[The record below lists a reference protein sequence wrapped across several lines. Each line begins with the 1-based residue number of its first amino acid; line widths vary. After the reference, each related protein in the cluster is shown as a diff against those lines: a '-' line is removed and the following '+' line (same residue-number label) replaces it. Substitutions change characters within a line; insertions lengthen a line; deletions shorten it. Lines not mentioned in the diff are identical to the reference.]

1 MRYSGKNQ
9 GVSSFF
15 VAGTYVVLMGF
26 DATDDARKGLL
37 GFAIQRTDKTENE
50 QYWLKGFRT
59 FEATFRNPP
68 PGSLVCTQDQ
78 PIQDFV
84 WSDFTAKPDH
94 KYLYRVVPVY
104 GQPKNLQYGPA
115 IEVEVDTESETGA
128 THSVYFNR
136 GVIGSQAY
144 AREFQNANPDE
155 LTGKEQEAAFRWL
168 SRGLEE
174 AMLEFIGQANA
185 TGYGLRAAVY
195 EFSYEP
201 AVAAF
206 GVAQKKCKNVQIVYD
221 ARIPSGAKKA
231 AAAKQRVA
239 QVEALLKKYGLA
251 GSDISTPRTQ
261 GGNFIAHNKF
271 IVLLERGKAQS
282 VWTGST
288 NFTESGIYG
297 QSNVGHIVRD
307 PHIAQAY
314 LDYWTQL
321 QGDPAENDIRLNN
334 ESTDPTI
341 EEYPP
346 DTGVTPIFSPR
357 KGLAMLEWYAGAM
370 KNAQDL
376 MCFTAAFG
384 INKRF
389 LDVLTGK
396 QNHLNYL
403 FLEKWGMSKKLADQA
418 MQDLGQDVY
427 NQVAV
432 GNYLEK
438 DVFTEWLSQRWLVEM
453 KNPISSFVF
462 YTHGK
467 YMLVDPLGEDPLVIT
482 GSANFSDASTTDN
495 DENMII
501 IRGDKRVADIYLGE
515 FMRLWQ
521 HYRFRYIENRNAD
534 EGGDKDYQPNYLDP
548 TPAWSN
554 PYYKPGSVKYRKRKA
569 FAGPLSVTA

>member
-9 GVSSFF
+9 GVSAFF

-59 FEATFRNPP
+59 FEATFSNPP
-68 PGSLVCTQDQ
+68 PGSLVSTQDQ

-94 KYLYRVVPVY
+94 IYVYKVVPVY

-115 IEVEVDTESETGA
+115 IDVEVTTESESGA
-128 THSVYFNR
+128 KHSVYFNR

-144 AREFQNANPDE
+144 AREFHNANPDE

-185 TGYGLRAAVY
+185 KGYGLRAAVY
-195 EFSYEP
+195 EFSYEA

-206 GVAQKKCKNVQIVYD
+206 GAAQKKCKNVQIVYD

-231 AAAKQRVA
+231 AAAKKRVA
-239 QVEALLKKYGLA
+239 EVEALLKKYGLA
-251 GSDISTPRTQ
+251 SADVSTPRTE

-271 IVLLERGKAQS
+271 IVLLERGKAQA

-288 NFTESGIYG
+288 NFTESGIFG

-307 PHIAQAY
+307 PVVAQAY
-314 LDYWTQL
+314 LDYWTRL
-321 QGDPAENDIRLNN
+321 QSNPAENEIRTDN
-334 ESTDPTI
+334 ESLDPTI
-341 EEYPP
+341 EAYPP
-346 DTGVTPIFSPR
+346 DAGVTPIFSPR
-357 KGLAMLEWYAGAM
+357 KGLGMLEWYAGAM
-370 KNAQDL
+370 KNAENL

-384 INKRF
+384 INKLF

-396 QNHLNYL
+396 QSHLNYL
-403 FLEKWGMSKKLADQA
+403 FLEKWGINKKLTDEA
-418 MQDLGQDVY
+418 MKDLGQDVY

-432 GNYLEK
+432 GSYIEQDAL
-438 DVFTEWLSQRWLVEM
+438 TEWLAHRWLIEM

-467 YMLVDPLGEDPLVIT
+467 YMLVDPLSDDPLVIS
-482 GSANFSDASTTDN
+482 GSANFSDASTTNN
-495 DENMII
+495 DENMLV

-521 HYRFRYIENRNAD
+521 HYRFRYIVNRVAD
-534 EGGDKDYQPNYLDP
+534 ETADKDYQPNYLDP
-548 TPAWSN
+548 TASWSD
-554 PYYKPGSVKYRKRKA
+554 PYYKSGSVKYRKRKA
-569 FAGPLSVTA
+569 FAGPLSVTG